1 MSVTLFGIGL
11 AAVLACASFV
21 AYWYGWRFAK
31 MMFYSATVTALG
43 ATIVYTLGLPKMVS
57 TIVTA
62 VSCSVFF
69 FQFMQADTDTMSP
82 SDKRKL
88 RKQEQIHNRAA
99 FVREDVVE
107 NAVEEA
113 IQRYAE
119 ALAKKESKA
128 SETGD
133 KWERELGDAL
143 RR

>member
-11 AAVLACASFV
+11 SAALACASFV
-21 AYWYGWRFAK
+21 AYWYGWRIAK
-31 MMFYSATVTALG
+31 MMLYSATVNALG

-62 VSCSVFF
+62 ASCSMFF
-69 FQFMQADTDTMSP
+69 FQFMHADPNAMSP

-88 RKQEQIHNRAA
+88 RKQEQFRARAA
-99 FVREDVVE
+99 YLGDDE
-107 NAVEEA
+107 VEELVR
-113 IQRYAE
+113 RYAE
-119 ALAKKESKA
+119 TLAKKENKA

>member
-21 AYWYGWRFAK
+21 AYWYRWRFAK
-31 MMFYSATVTALG
+31 MMFYSATVNALG

-62 VSCSVFF
+62 VSCSAFF
-69 FQFMQADTDTMSP
+69 FQFMQADTDAMSP

-88 RKQEQIHNRAA
+88 RKQEQFRSRAV
-99 FVREDVVE
+99 FVRDDE
-107 NAVEEA
+107 VEETL
-113 IQRYAE
+113 QRYAE
-119 ALAKKESKA
+119 ALTEKENKA
-128 SETGD
+128 RETGD

>member
-21 AYWYGWRFAK
+21 AYWYGWRITKAV
-31 MMFYSATVTALG
+31 FYSSTTITLG
-43 ATIVYTLGLPKMVS
+43 AVIIHTLSLPKILS
-57 TIVTA
+57 IIVTA
-62 VSCSVFF
+62 ISCSVAL
-69 FQFMQADTDTMSP
+69 FQLMLADSDATSP

-88 RKQEQIHNRAA
+88 RTQEQFRSRAV
-99 FVREDVVE
+99 FVRDDE
-107 NAVEEA
+107 VEEM
-113 IQRYAE
+113 IHRYAE

>member
-11 AAVLACASFV
+11 SAVLACASFV

-31 MMFYSATVTALG
+31 MMFYSATVNALG

-69 FQFMQADTDTMSP
+69 FQFMQADPDTMSP
-82 SDKRKL
+82 SDKHKL
-88 RKQEQIHNRAA
+88 RKQEQFRAHA
-99 FVREDVVE
+99 ALVREDE
-107 NAVEEA
+107 AEELVR
-113 IQRYAE
+113 RYAE
-119 ALAKKESKA
+119 TLAKKESKA
-128 SETGD
+128 RETGD
-133 KWERELGDAL
+133 KWKRELGDAL

>member
-31 MMFYSATVTALG
+31 MMFYSATVNALG
-43 ATIVYTLGLPKMVS
+43 ATIVYMLGLPKMVS

-69 FQFMQADTDTMSP
+69 FQFMHADTNATSP

-88 RKQEQIHNRAA
+88 RKLESTHFA
-99 FVREDVVE
+99 FVREDE
-107 NAVEEA
+107 AEELVR
-113 IQRYAE
+113 RYAE
-119 ALAKKESKA
+119 ALAEKENNA
-128 SETGD
+128 RETGD
-133 KWERELGDAL
+133 KWERELDGAL
-143 RR
+143 HR

>member
-11 AAVLACASFV
+11 SAVLACASFV

-31 MMFYSATVTALG
+31 MMFYSATVNALG
-43 ATIVYTLGLPKMVS
+43 ATIAYTLGLPKMVS

-69 FQFMQADTDTMSP
+69 FQFMHADPDAMSP

-88 RKQEQIHNRAA
+88 RKQEQFRSRAV
-99 FVREDVVE
+99 FVREDE
-107 NAVEEA
+107 VEEML
-113 IQRYAE
+113 QRYSE
-119 ALAKKESKA
+119 ALAEKESKA
-128 SETGD
+128 RETGD

>member
-31 MMFYSATVTALG
+31 MMFYSATVNALG

-69 FQFMQADTDTMSP
+69 FQFMHADPDTMSP

-88 RKQEQIHNRAA
+88 RKQEQFRSRAA
-99 FVREDVVE
+99 YLGDDEAEELVR
-107 NAVEEA
+107 
-113 IQRYAE
+113 RYAE
-119 ALAKKESKA
+119 ALAKKENKA
-128 SETGD
+128 RETGD

>member
-31 MMFYSATVTALG
+31 MLFYSATVNALG

-69 FQFMQADTDTMSP
+69 FQFMHADPDAMSP

-88 RKQEQIHNRAA
+88 RKQEQFRSRAV
-99 FVREDVVE
+99 FVREDE
-107 NAVEEA
+107 VEEML
-113 IQRYAE
+113 QRYSE
-119 ALAKKESKA
+119 ALAEKENKA
-128 SETGD
+128 RETGD

>member
-11 AAVLACASFV
+11 SAALACASFV
-21 AYWYGWRFAK
+21 AYWYGWRIAK
-31 MMFYSATVTALG
+31 MMLYSATVNALG

-69 FQFMQADTDTMSP
+69 FQFMHADPDAMSP

-88 RKQEQIHNRAA
+88 REQEQFRSRAV
-99 FVREDVVE
+99 FVRDDV
-107 NAVEEA
+107 VEEA
-113 IQRYAE
+113 IQRYSE
-119 ALAKKESKA
+119 ALAKKENKA
-128 SETGD
+128 RETGD

>member
-31 MMFYSATVTALG
+31 MLFYSATVNALG

-69 FQFMQADTDTMSP
+69 FQFMHAAPDAMSP
-82 SDKRKL
+82 SHRRKL
-88 RKQEQIHNRAA
+88 RK
-99 FVREDVVE
+99 
-107 NAVEEA
+107 
-113 IQRYAE
+113 
-119 ALAKKESKA
+119 
-128 SETGD
+128 
-133 KWERELGDAL
+133 
-143 RR
+143 

>member
-31 MMFYSATVTALG
+31 MLFYSATVNALG

-69 FQFMQADTDTMSP
+69 FQFMHSDPDAMSP

-88 RKQEQIHNRAA
+88 RKQEQFRSRAV
-99 FVREDVVE
+99 FVREDE
-107 NAVEEA
+107 VEETL
-113 IQRYAE
+113 QRYSE
-119 ALAKKESKA
+119 ALAEKENKA
-128 SETGD
+128 RETGD

>member
-31 MMFYSATVTALG
+31 MMFYSATVNALG

-69 FQFMQADTDTMSP
+69 FQFMQADPDTMSP

-88 RKQEQIHNRAA
+88 RKQEQFRSRAA
-99 FVREDVVE
+99 YLGDDEAEELVR
-107 NAVEEA
+107 
-113 IQRYAE
+113 RYAE

-128 SETGD
+128 RETGD
-133 KWERELGDAL
+133 K
-143 RR
+143 

>member
-11 AAVLACASFV
+11 SAVLACASFV

-31 MMFYSATVTALG
+31 MLFYSATVNALG

-62 VSCSVFF
+62 FSCSVFF
-69 FQFMQADTDTMSP
+69 FQFTQADPDTMSP

-88 RKQEQIHNRAA
+88 RKREQFRSRAA
-99 FVREDVVE
+99 YLGDDEAEELVR
-107 NAVEEA
+107 
-113 IQRYAE
+113 RYAE
-119 ALAKKESKA
+119 TLAKKENKA

-143 RR
+143 HR

>member
-31 MMFYSATVTALG
+31 MMFYSATVNALG

-62 VSCSVFF
+62 ISCSLFF
-69 FQFMQADTDTMSP
+69 FQFMHADPNATSP
-82 SDKRKL
+82 ADKRKL
-88 RKQEQIHNRAA
+88 RKLESTHFA
-99 FVREDVVE
+99 FVREDEVE
-107 NAVEEA
+107 KTL
-113 IQRYAE
+113 QRYSE
-119 ALAKKESKA
+119 ALAKKENKA
-128 SETGD
+128 RETGD

>member
-31 MMFYSATVTALG
+31 MLFYSATVNALG

-69 FQFMQADTDTMSP
+69 FQFMHAAPDAMSP
-82 SDKRKL
+82 SHRRKL
-88 RKQEQIHNRAA
+88 RKQQQFRAHA
-99 FVREDVVE
+99 VFVRDGE
-107 NAVEEA
+107 VEET
-113 IQRYAE
+113 IHRYSE

>member
-11 AAVLACASFV
+11 SAVLACASFV

-31 MMFYSATVTALG
+31 MMFYSATVNALG

-69 FQFMQADTDTMSP
+69 FQFMQADPDTMSP

-88 RKQEQIHNRAA
+88 RKQEQFRAHA
-99 FVREDVVE
+99 VFVREGE
-107 NAVEEA
+107 AEELVR
-113 IQRYAE
+113 RYAE

-143 RR
+143 HR